1 MEVMSAIKTR
11 RSIRRYKPDPVREED
26 LQVILEAARWAPSW
40 RNTQCWRF
48 IVVRDPE
55 VKAKLADTL
64 NIWPD
69 NRAIP
74 AIRSAPVVIAA
85 CAELGKSGYH
95 EGKPA
100 TDKGD
105 WFMFDVALAMQNLVL
120 AAYSLGLGT
129 VHVGFFD
136 ARKAAEILQLPEG
149 IVIVEMIPLG
159 YPDEEPKPK
168 SRRELSEQV
177 FYDKY
182 GQR

>member
-1 MEVMSAIKTR
+1 M
-11 RSIRRYKPDPVREED
+11 
-26 LQVILEAARWAPSW
+26 
-40 RNTQCWRF
+40 
-48 IVVRDPE
+48 RDPE